1 MAAADFQIDEGG
13 QGLTLRLTGDWT
25 ATELGRVSR
34 RLDDGLNGR
43 DVTAVDLSELGRFDT
58 AGALAVIQAGHA
70 KLPKTAWD
78 ERPEAGRT
86 YAMVE
91 RLERESA
98 GPPKRSPGWIRT
110 FAKVGRGVQDIVAEA
125 TLSMAFLGRLIVA
138 TGTTVRYL
146 LLAVMGWLVLGWGAV
161 VKGVNRTEGD
171 RLISK
176 GRALKSHQFIRWPAW
191 FSQGERAGLDAIPIV
206 AVTNFFIGAVIAF
219 LGANLLTQFG
229 AGVFTVQLVAVA
241 TLRELAVLITA
252 ILLAGRSASSFA
264 AEIGSMRM
272 NQEVDAMQV
281 MGVNPF
287 QALVIPRLA
296 AMVVMMPILT
306 FIGMLAG
313 LLGGLLVTWSQL
325 SYGPSFFIQRISE
338 DPNMGTHLMVGMI
351 KAPVF
356 AIVIAAI
363 GCRQGMAVAGDVES
377 LGRRVTAAVVQAIF
391 AIILLDAVFALIFLE
406 LNI

>member
-1 MAAADFQIDEGG
+1 MAAADFQIDDGG
-13 QGLTLRLTGDWT
+13 PGLTLRLTGDWT
-25 ATELGRVSR
+25 ATELGRISR
-34 RLDDGLNGR
+34 RLDEGLKGR
-43 DVTAVDLSELGRFDT
+43 EITSVDLTDLGRFDT
-58 AGALAVIQAGHA
+58 AGALAIIQAGHA
-70 KLPKTAWD
+70 QLPASAWA
-78 ERPEAGRT
+78 ERPEVGRT

-91 RLERESA
+91 KLERDSA

-110 FAKVGRGVQDIVAEA
+110 FAKIGRGMHDILAEA
-125 TLSMAFLGRLIVA
+125 TLSMAFLGRLVTA
-138 TGTTVRYL
+138 TGST
-146 LLAVMGWLVLGWGAV
+146 AKHWD
-161 VKGVNRTEGD
+161 K
-171 RLISK
+171 
-176 GRALKSHQFIRWPAW
+176 IRWPAW

-296 AMVVMMPILT
+296 SMIVMLPILT
-306 FIGMLAG
+306 FVGMLAG

-325 SYGPSFFIQRISE
+325 SYGPAFFVQRISE
-338 DPNMGTHLMVGMI
+338 DPMMGTHLMVGMV

-391 AIILLDAVFALIFLE
+391 AIISLDAVFALIFLE
-406 LNI
+406 LNL

>member
-1 MAAADFQIDEGG
+1 MRSAEFQIEEAGG
-13 QGLTLRLTGDWT
+13 GGALLKLSGDWT
-25 ATELGRVSR
+25 TMTLGKAAV
-34 RLDDGLNGR
+34 RLGDGLEGR
-43 DVTAVDLSELGRFDT
+43 TVQQVDVSELGRFDT
-58 AGALAVIQAGHA
+58 AGALALVQASGCA
-70 KLPKTAWD
+70 IPKEAFAS
-78 ERPEAGRT
+78 RPEAGRI

-91 RLERESA
+91 TLERQTA
-98 GPPKRSPGWIRT
+98 GPPPAKKSLT
-110 FAKVGRGVQDIVAEA
+110 HFFAKIGHGVHDAGAEFL
-125 TLSMAFLGRLIVA
+125 LSMAFLGRLIA
-138 TGTTVRYL
+138 ASGH
-146 LLAVMGWLVLGWGAV
+146 
-161 VKGVNRTEGD
+161 
-171 RLISK
+171 
-176 GRALKSHQFIRWPAW
+176 ALRRPGEIRWAAW
-191 FSQGERAGLDAIPIV
+191 VSQADRAGLDALPII

-241 TLRELAVLITA
+241 VLRELAVLITA

-296 AMVVMMPILT
+296 ALLVMMPLLT
-306 FIGMLAG
+306 FVGMVAG
-313 LLGGLLVTWSQL
+313 FLGGALVTWSQL
-325 SYGPSFFIQRISE
+325 DYGPAFFIQRVSE
-338 DPNMGTHLMVGMI
+338 DPLMGQHLMVGMI

-377 LGRRVTAAVVQAIF
+377 LGQRVTAAVVQAIF
-391 AIILLDAVFALIFLE
+391 AIIALDAVFALIFLE
-406 LNI
+406 LDL

>member
-1 MAAADFQIDEGG
+1 MSTADFQIEEAEGG
-13 QGLTLRLTGDWT
+13 SARLRLTGDWT
-25 ATELGRVSR
+25 TAGMGRSAQS
-34 RLDDGLNGR
+34 LSDKLSGR
-43 DVTAVDLSELGRFDT
+43 KISGVDLSGLGRFDT
-58 AGALAVIQAGHA
+58 AGALVIVQASDCVFPA
-70 KLPKTAWD
+70 DAWAD
-78 ERPEAGRT
+78 RPEAGRV

-91 RLERESA
+91 KLERETA
-98 GPPKRSPGWIRT
+98 PPPRKPDPFTQT
-110 FAKVGRGVQDIVAEA
+110 FSKIGHGVGDVGAEFV
-125 TLSMAFLGRLIVA
+125 LSMAFLGRLITS
-138 TGTTVRYL
+138 TGTA
-146 LLAVMGWLVLGWGAV
+146 LARPG
-161 VKGVNRTEGD
+161 
-171 RLISK
+171 
-176 GRALKSHQFIRWPAW
+176 HIRWAAW
-191 FSQGERAGLDAIPIV
+191 FSQAERSGLDALPIV

-241 TLRELAVLITA
+241 VLRELAVLITA

-296 AMVVMMPILT
+296 AMVLMMPLLT
-306 FIGMLAG
+306 FVAMLSG
-313 LLGGLLVTWSQL
+313 FFGGLLVTWSQL
-325 SYGPSFFIQRISE
+325 DYGPAFFIQRISE

-363 GCRQGMAVAGDVES
+363 GCRQGMAVSGDVES

-391 AIILLDAVFALIFLE
+391 AIILLDAVFALVFLE
-406 LNI
+406 LNL

>member
-1 MAAADFQIDEGG
+1 MCDRDGFGYVRGMQPADFQFDDATDGAV
-13 QGLTLRLTGDWT
+13 LRLTGDWT
-25 ATELGRVSR
+25 TTGLGPAARGLADRLHDRPIRALDVS
-34 RLDDGLNGR
+34 G
-43 DVTAVDLSELGRFDT
+43 LGRFDT
-58 AGALAVIQAGHA
+58 AGALILVHA
-70 KLPKTAWD
+70 APGRLPGDAWAA
-78 ERPEAGRT
+78 RPEAGRI

-91 RLERESA
+91 ALERESA
-98 GPPKRSPGWIRT
+98 PPPRRSDAVTRT
-110 FAKVGRGVQDIVAEA
+110 FAKIGLGVYDIGHEMMM
-125 TLSMAFLGRLIVA
+125 SMAFFGRLMAA
-138 TGTTVRYL
+138 TG
-146 LLAVMGWLVLGWGAV
+146 GALRRP
-161 VKGVNRTEGD
+161 N
-171 RLISK
+171 S
-176 GRALKSHQFIRWPAW
+176 IRWPAW
-191 FSQGERAGLDAIPIV
+191 FSQAERAGLDAIPIV

-296 AMVVMMPILT
+296 AMLIMLPLLT

-313 LLGGLLVTWSQL
+313 FLGGLLVTWSQL
-325 SYGPSFFIQRISE
+325 SYGPAFFLQRVSD
-338 DPNMGTHLMVGMI
+338 DPMMGTHLMVGLV

-356 AIVIAAI
+356 AVVIAAI
-363 GCRQGMAVAGDVES
+363 GCRQGMSVAGDVES

-391 AIILLDAVFALIFLE
+391 AIILLDAIFALIFLE
-406 LNI
+406 LNL